1 MPIYDLAAVAEA
13 LDLTP
18 KQLDNLLSRNHLP
31 GVERKKRG
39 IARRIT
45 SDVAAVVCLARE
57 LSAALSVPLAN
68 VLGFSQA
75 AAIEHGAQQIEL
87 GRFTKLSI
95 DQPALRALVA
105 QRLDAAV
112 ETVGRRRRG
121 RPPRRREQN

>member
-31 GVERKKRG
+31 GIERKRRG

-75 AAIEHGAQQIEL
+75 AIEHGAQQIEL

-95 DQPALRALVA
+95 DQPALRASVA
-105 QRLDAAV
+105 ERLDAAV

-121 RPPRRREQN
+121 RPPRRREPN